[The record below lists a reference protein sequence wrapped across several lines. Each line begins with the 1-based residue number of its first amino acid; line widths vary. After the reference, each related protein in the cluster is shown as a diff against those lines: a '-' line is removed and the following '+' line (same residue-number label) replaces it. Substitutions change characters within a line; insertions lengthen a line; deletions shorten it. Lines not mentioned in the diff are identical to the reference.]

1 MRIYV
6 YIWSFPEIGTI
17 SEQSFYRWRTSSIDH
32 LFGGTP
38 IYGNL
43 HMCIYVYPYVYI
55 YMAHVH
61 IQRLYVPF
69 EKYVVDAY
77 STFENTF
84 TYMYVYLFLL
94 YMFIYVW

>member
-1 MRIYV
+1 
-6 YIWSFPEIGTI
+6 
-17 SEQSFYRWRTSSIDH
+17 
-32 LFGGTP
+32 
-38 IYGNL
+38 
-43 HMCIYVYPYVYI
+43 
-55 YMAHVH
+55 MAHVH

>member
-17 SEQSFYRWRTSSIDH
+17 SEQSFYRWRTSIIDH

-55 YMAHVH
+55 Y
-61 IQRLYVPF
+61 LY
-69 EKYVVDAY
+69 
-77 STFENTF
+77 
-84 TYMYVYLFLL
+84 
-94 YMFIYVW
+94 IYGTCSYPTPLCAF